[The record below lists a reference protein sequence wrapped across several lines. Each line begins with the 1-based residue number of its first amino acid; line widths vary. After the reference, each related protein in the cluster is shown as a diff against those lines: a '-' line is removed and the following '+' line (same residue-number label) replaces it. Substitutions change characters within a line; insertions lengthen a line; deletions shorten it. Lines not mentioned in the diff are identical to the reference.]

1 MNTIYTLEKEIQ
13 EATEAFGLVKQRTIS
28 SNNFKDNLSVMIQR
42 YTALINAFDKLSVKD
57 KQKYADRI
65 YAAKNDSPASTSGK
79 ACKIYADIVASVKS
93 HTDSKVA
100 FADIIKTAKAIK
112 NVLNNFYAN
121 SKLVMDN
128 KDQLNIHNAK
138 LSHATALG
146 MIQNAQ
152 HYLDYTL
159 CLFNTTTYEI
169 IQRNGIHELA
179 PIAPYR
185 YKFLED
191 FKNEFVDTFKQMAF
205 GKHSTY
211 LSNFKKLRSSKDDVY
226 LVNNNGDSNMIMLDD
241 LSKQNLNKSFIG
253 NWTLNPFRWLG
264 EVYNVYRHNMYT
276 KMAAEK
282 EDLEAH
288 VALLQMELADKDPN
302 SEEYAKAV
310 KVIDSYNQMI
320 AELDQKINEYYNED
334 I

>member
-1 MNTIYTLEKEIQ
+1 MNTLYTLDNEIQ
-13 EATEAFGLVKQRTIS
+13 EATEALGLTKKRTIT
-28 SNNFKDNLSVMIQR
+28 SNNFRDNLAVMIQR
-42 YTALINAFDKLSVKD
+42 YNALINAFGKLSVKD

-65 YAAKNDSPASTSGK
+65 YSAKNDSPANASGK

-93 HTDSKVA
+93 RSDSKVA
-100 FADIIKTAKAIK
+100 FDDIIKTAKAIN
-112 NVLNNFYAN
+112 NVLGNFYQN
-121 SKLVMDN
+121 SRTVMDN
-128 KDQLNIHNAK
+128 MDNLNIHNAK

-146 MIQNAQ
+146 TIQSAQ
-152 HYLDYTL
+152 HYLDYVL

-191 FKNEFVDTFKQMAF
+191 FKNEFIDTFKQMAF
-205 GKHSTY
+205 GKHNTY
-211 LSNFKKLRSSKDDVY
+211 LANYKKLKSSKDDIY
-226 LVNNNGDSNMIMLDD
+226 LVNSSSGSNIVMLDEPT
-241 LSKQNLNKSFIG
+241 KTELNRSFIG
-253 NWTLNPFRWLG
+253 SWSLNPFRWLG
-264 EVYNVYRHNMYT
+264 EIYNVYRHNMYT

-310 KVIDSYNQMI
+310 KIIDSYNQMI
-320 AELDQKINEYYNED
+320 AELDQKINAYYNED
-334 I
+334 